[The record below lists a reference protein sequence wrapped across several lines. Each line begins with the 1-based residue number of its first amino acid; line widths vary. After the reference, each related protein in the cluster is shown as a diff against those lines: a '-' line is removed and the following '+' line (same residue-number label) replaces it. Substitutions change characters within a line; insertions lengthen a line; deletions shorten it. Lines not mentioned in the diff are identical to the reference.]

1 MCEHVCLRECEH
13 VRVRVHVHVLGGRK
27 GNWPQE
33 HRSPCPAPVSPGC
46 GCSGV
51 SAGRPRSWAALASRE
66 RRVPGLEGN
75 RTAPFLQ
82 RRHVTARDTRT
93 IRARGGTHRDVTR
106 SQRTR
111 GRHQRDGW
119 RFTSSGQA
127 APPSSPSSA
136 PPAPPLARDVPRW
149 GAAVCLERPGPPLCL
164 HDGPKA
170 STPPATPGLA
180 VLNPGS
186 HSRRGGVSFFAA
198 STWEIARRC
207 FLRCPCSVFP
217 LCPPSPSRGVCLWVG
232 GDLTRLLETRPG
244 NPAPGS
250 VCLSR
255 TDRRFGE
262 RGSTRRAR
270 LITRS
275 GRPRPGRPVPPHGAV
290 RGDGCLT
297 ALRG

>member
-13 VRVRVHVHVLGGRK
+13 VRVRVHVLGGRK

-46 GCSGV
+46 GCSGA
-51 SAGRPRSWAALASRE
+51 SAGRPGSWAASASRE

-111 GRHQRDGW
+111 GCHQRDGW
-119 RFTSSGQA
+119 RFTSSGPA
-127 APPSSPSSA
+127 APPSSPSST
-136 PPAPPLARDVPRW
+136 PPAPPLARGVPRW

-170 STPPATPGLA
+170 APPPATPGPA

-186 HSRRGGVSFFAA
+186 HSREVA
-198 STWEIARRC
+198 
-207 FLRCPCSVFP
+207 
-217 LCPPSPSRGVCLWVG
+217 
-232 GDLTRLLETRPG
+232 
-244 NPAPGS
+244 
-250 VCLSR
+250 
-255 TDRRFGE
+255 
-262 RGSTRRAR
+262 
-270 LITRS
+270 
-275 GRPRPGRPVPPHGAV
+275 
-290 RGDGCLT
+290 
-297 ALRG
+297 